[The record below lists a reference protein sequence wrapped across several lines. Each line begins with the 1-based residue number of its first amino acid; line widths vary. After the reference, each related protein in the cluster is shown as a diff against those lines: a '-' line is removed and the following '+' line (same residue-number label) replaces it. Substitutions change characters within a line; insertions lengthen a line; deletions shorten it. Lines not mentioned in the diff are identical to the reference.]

1 MDEQH
6 RIIYKVIQEKEIV
19 SASEFSKITPNTSQY
34 DAIRTINSHIKK
46 DGLRLT
52 KTRDEQTGVSYLPL
66 RNLVESGDDCWRN
79 LAIRTG
85 GLEWSE
91 KEKEDLRFIADRILK
106 DENKGLTIKEIKEKK
121 PLLDRISRL
130 IKHKWLNHDEEKK
143 KIYLGPRFLG
153 QMKRWIDE
161 TSGETFCDSCALVVV
176 RGFFCSCRIRSFHEK
191 CYKKAGAHKKCDV
204 CLKEVKSNLGH
215 QKEVDDSNKKPRF
228 ESGGDEEGKENL
240 GLHGFP
246 NVDGRMCYMNS
257 VLQNFSNL
265 EEMTNIFLSNIFL
278 QDTLNSSYADLM
290 KAVWKS
296 PNQKC
301 IHPKKL
307 TNILSYFPTFK
318 GRQQDCEEFLLSF
331 LGALQND
338 DVTKLFQG
346 ELSTITRC
354 ESCGTKTERE
364 DEFLDLSL
372 PIPAAANV
380 TLENCLDKLTKRT
393 KLVAENK
400 IHCARCGGPRIA
412 SQRSVFSKLPNH
424 LIVHLKRSKNEGGRV
439 KKIETHVEVPVSL
452 SMGKYLFR
460 NERSYNLTGGI
471 IHHGRMVGSGHCTAF
486 VKKKSSWYCCNDNH
500 VNPVSLDTVLK
511 SQFYVMFY
519 SYDGL

>member
-1 MDEQH
+1 MVSPMLMGECATWIRCCKTSAIWKKWQ
-6 RIIYKVIQEKEIV
+6 ISSSPTSSYKTLLTVRMLILWRQCGSLQIR
-19 SASEFSKITPNTSQY
+19 SASIQ
-34 DAIRTINSHIKK
+34 
-46 DGLRLT
+46 
-52 KTRDEQTGVSYLPL
+52 
-66 RNLVESGDDCWRN
+66 
-79 LAIRTG
+79 
-85 GLEWSE
+85 
-91 KEKEDLRFIADRILK
+91 
-106 DENKGLTIKEIKEKK
+106 
-121 PLLDRISRL
+121 
-130 IKHKWLNHDEEKK
+130 
-143 KIYLGPRFLG
+143 
-153 QMKRWIDE
+153 
-161 TSGETFCDSCALVVV
+161 
-176 RGFFCSCRIRSFHEK
+176 
-191 CYKKAGAHKKCDV
+191 
-204 CLKEVKSNLGH
+204 
-215 QKEVDDSNKKPRF
+215 
-228 ESGGDEEGKENL
+228 
-240 GLHGFP
+240 
-246 NVDGRMCYMNS
+246 
-257 VLQNFSNL
+257 
-265 EEMTNIFLSNIFL
+265 
-278 QDTLNSSYADLM
+278 
-290 KAVWKS
+290 
-296 PNQKC
+296 
-301 IHPKKL
+301 
-307 TNILSYFPTFK
+307 SYFPTFK

-471 IHHGRMVGSGHCTAF
+471 IHHGRMAGSGHCTAF

-519 SYDGL
+519 SYDGLWLFKVDNRLSCFKQENEFRNLFNHYQNN